1 MGGWYVGTHKLQL
14 PHPNRSSIKL
24 LQGHDKAKPKSLW
37 DAVVL
42 TTSSN
47 HHDKQVKQGKH
58 THQQSIQSKLINCY
72 LGVVGSTGSYRNGIY
87 INIYYIFFFKRQQRR
102 TAWRI

>member
-47 HHDKQVKQGKH
+47 HHDKKVKQGKHTH
-58 THQQSIQSKLINCY
+58 THQQSIQSKLIHGY

-87 INIYYIFFFKRQQRR
+87 VHIFKRQQRR